1 MHMCRCYGMLVS
13 DGCGRRGDIQQVWQ
27 LMLDGGGDPEI
38 WYTRGTLRFASVTKS
53 GLT

>member
-1 MHMCRCYGMLVS
+1 MPLLWNVGFRWV
-13 DGCGRRGDIQQVWQ
+13 REKEGDIRQVRQ

-38 WYTRGTLRFASVTKS
+38 WYTRGTLRFASVTNS